1 MIQGL
6 LTLNQESYEAQR
18 WQGSLIYWAL
28 VAMGAVINTWGSR
41 LLSFAEGASLIVHVM
56 AFVAN
61 FIVMWVCSPVKH
73 SALFVFTLL
82 PEQFWLAKRWD
93 CMVYWYALKL
103 LRSDWLVLRSP
114 V

>member
-73 SALFVFTLL
+73 SALFVFTLFQNNSGW
-82 PEQFWLAKRWD
+82 P
-93 CMVYWYALKL
+93 
-103 LRSDWLVLRSP
+103 SDGIAWSIGMLSSCYVLTG
-114 V
+114 